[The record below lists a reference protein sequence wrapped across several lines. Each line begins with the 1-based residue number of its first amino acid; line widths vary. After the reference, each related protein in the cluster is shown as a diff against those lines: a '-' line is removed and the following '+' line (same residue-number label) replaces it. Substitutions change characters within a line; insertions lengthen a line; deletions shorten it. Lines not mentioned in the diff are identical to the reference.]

1 MQSGAGGS
9 PGAQEGEEG
18 AHGGGFRGVPV
29 QAELPAVN
37 GCPLHSRKQTV
48 NSSSPVDSLKIQ
60 GLLTVFSTDWL
71 GTLKV
76 RILTES
82 LYPYLQ
88 NEWATW
94 RALNVPTGS

>member
-1 MQSGAGGS
+1 M
-9 PGAQEGEEG
+9 
-18 AHGGGFRGVPV
+18 
-29 QAELPAVN
+29 
-37 GCPLHSRKQTV
+37 
-48 NSSSPVDSLKIQ
+48 NSSSPMDSLKIQ

-82 LYPYLQ
+82 QYLYLQ

-94 RALNVPTGS
+94 RALNVLTGS